1 MENAFAPGLIIISP
15 VYNSLNG
22 LRQKVNGRHISPTL
36 LLAVNLFPSSRVHL
50 LRVLNLGAPWAHHG
64 STYSYRLTV
73 RVILEK
79 RGWTLGAPRLG
90 KWTQADNLTHP
101 GTQAQYPPHQLVAFQ
116 EDWEGLIRRGEWGS
130 PTERWETVEGRRQE
144 KGDVRWETWRG
155 GNKLYL
161 PVTCHHCSAVTV

>member
-1 MENAFAPGLIIISP
+1 MSLELVQKTHRCQFLREINPGLIYIVENAFAPGLIIISP

-50 LRVLNLGAPWAHHG
+50 LRVLNLGAPWAQHG

-79 RGWTLGAPRLG
+79 RG
-90 KWTQADNLTHP
+90 
-101 GTQAQYPPHQLVAFQ
+101 
-116 EDWEGLIRRGEWGS
+116 
-130 PTERWETVEGRRQE
+130 
-144 KGDVRWETWRG
+144 
-155 GNKLYL
+155 
-161 PVTCHHCSAVTV
+161 